1 MKRREVEIFMAVK
14 EAGDFVINSMK
25 RGKTVRVNNESIAYD
40 INKKFSTSSPV
51 KAEQIK
57 QMIERYLYN
66 NCMEYREYG
75 MCLNSDFEHKEYIL
89 KDYIAKSVNPI
100 IDSLKNDKNKKLRLI
115 TIYQQIIEELNA
127 DVAPNKLDLTAEEL
141 ERMVNNYIEKNCDN
155 IKIVHETID
164 VESHAV
170 VYRVA

>member
-40 INKKFSTSSPV
+40 INKK
-51 KAEQIK
+51 
-57 QMIERYLYN
+57 
-66 NCMEYREYG
+66 
-75 MCLNSDFEHKEYIL
+75 
-89 KDYIAKSVNPI
+89 
-100 IDSLKNDKNKKLRLI
+100 LRLI
-115 TIYQQIIEELNA
+115 NIYQQIIEELNA

-141 ERMVNNYIEKNCDN
+141 ECMVNNYIEKNCDN